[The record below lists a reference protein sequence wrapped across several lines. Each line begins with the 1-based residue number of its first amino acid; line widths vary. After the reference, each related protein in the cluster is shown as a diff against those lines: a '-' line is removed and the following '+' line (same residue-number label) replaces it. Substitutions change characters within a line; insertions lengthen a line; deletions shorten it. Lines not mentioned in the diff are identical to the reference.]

1 MGEKRFHPVIHRA
14 DRGLFQD
21 PFRLLS
27 NKLNGKPEFIKT
39 RPSIF
44 TTVYKC
50 VALVVDIWMH

>member
-21 PFRLLS
+21 HVRLLS
-27 NKLNGKPEFIKT
+27 NKLNGKPECIKT
-39 RPSIF
+39 SPCIF

-50 VALVVDIWMH
+50 VVLVVDI